1 MKNAGKW
8 QGSGTGARLDERDE
22 AGGRPAGSGY
32 CTGFSSPSTTTW
44 GTPFE
49 QRSTRAFTP

>member
-8 QGSGTGARLDERDE
+8 RGSGTGARLDERDE
-22 AGGRPAGSGY
+22 AGGRPAGSGH

>member
-8 QGSGTGARLDERDE
+8 RGLRKGSRLDERDE
-22 AGGRPAGSGY
+22 AGSRPAGSGY

>member
-8 QGSGTGARLDERDE
+8 RGLRKGPGLDERDE
-22 AGGRPAGSGY
+22 AGSGPVGSGH